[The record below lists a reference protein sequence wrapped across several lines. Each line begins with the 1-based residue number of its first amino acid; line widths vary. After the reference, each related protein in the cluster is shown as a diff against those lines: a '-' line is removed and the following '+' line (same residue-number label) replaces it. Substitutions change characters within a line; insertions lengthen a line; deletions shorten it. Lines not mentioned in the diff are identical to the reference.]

1 MKKRTALVTGGN
13 RGIGLAMANK
23 FAKEGDRVVILDLSA
38 EPSEEASRVTEES
51 GGAYFACDVAKQAD
65 AERAVREALET
76 FGFVDVLLNNAG
88 ISRWRSFLDTT
99 EEDIDAIFNVNVK
112 GIYNVTRPI
121 AGSMMAAKKGVI
133 LNTASM
139 GGKWGQPLESAY
151 CASKAA
157 VIELTKIMA
166 MEFGPYNVR
175 ANSLCPGIIK
185 TNMSHDAPHADDFW
199 LEKTPLGRLGRPDD
213 VADVAYFLSTHEAR
227 YMTGQAVNVTG
238 GMIMY

>member
-1 MKKRTALVTGGN
+1 MEKRTALVTGGN

-23 FAKEGDRVVILDLSA
+23 FAKEGDRVVILDLAA
-38 EPSEEASRVTEES
+38 EPSEEASRTTAES
-51 GGAYFACDVAKQAD
+51 GGAYIPCNVADQAD
-65 AERAVREALET
+65 AENAVREALEM
-76 FGFVDVLLNNAG
+76 FGFVDVLMNNAG
-88 ISRWRSFLDTT
+88 ISRWRSFVDTT
-99 EEDIDAIFNVNVK
+99 EEDFDAIFDVNVK

-121 AGSMMAAKKGVI
+121 ARAMMAAKKGVI

-185 TNMSHDAPHADDFW
+185 TNMSGDAPRADDFW

-213 VADVAYFLSTHEAR
+213 VADVAYFLSTNEAR

-238 GMIMY
+238 GMIMH